1 MHITNEQ
8 EITGA
13 AAAEIRAAT
22 KLPQG
27 KFWGAVGSTQSAGC
41 RYEAGTQP
49 MPKAVRLLV
58 YLRYVIGIEY
68 DLMTAEQLL
77 ALKSGAAK

>member
-1 MHITNEQ
+1 MNITNEQ

-13 AAAEIRAAT
+13 VAAEIRAAA
-22 KLPQG
+22 KLSQH
-27 KFWGAVGSTQSAGC
+27 KFWPTVGSTQPSGC
-41 RYEAGTQP
+41 RYEAGTWP
-49 MPKAVRLLV
+49 IPKAVRLLV
-58 YLRYVIGIEY
+58 YLRYVIGIQY